1 MTEVIAMLK
10 KNDTVYRV
18 PSINIDENGRNWPT
32 PLRCQVVYI
41 HPQGRYHIVSFDFPN
56 GSFRESFW
64 GVEP

>member
-18 PSINIDENGRNWPT
+18 PSVNIDENGKNRPT

-41 HPQGRYHIVSFDFPN
+41 HPQGRYHVVRFSFRC